1 MKIYMFAKCFKINPF
16 KTLYYSILLGGRQF
30 YRLPVIIGWNVQLTG
45 MSRIIFPHNVRLTV
59 GLYKGFLNDG
69 ELTKLRI
76 KGQMIIKGN
85 VNIARG
91 FKIDVHDEGVLLFNG
106 KWECT
111 GHGYLV
117 CSNDISFGDN
127 VLVSW
132 GFSCLDYDF
141 HHIINDK
148 GDKVVNIGAVR
159 VSDNVWI
166 GKDVTILKNTLIE
179 KNSVIGANTLVS
191 GKHRENII
199 LSNLKS
205 TAHTRKIKGWIR

>member
-1 MKIYMFAKCFKINPF
+1 MRELFMKVLKINPF
-16 KTLYYSILLGGRQF
+16 KTLYYSILVGGRQF
-30 YRLPVIIGWNVQLTG
+30 YRLPVVIAWNVQLTG
-45 MSRIIFPHNVRLTV
+45 IRRIAVSQKVRLII
-59 GLYKGFLNDG
+59 GLYEGYLNDG

-76 KGQMIIKGN
+76 KGQMIVRGN

-91 FKIDVHDEGVLLFNG
+91 FKIDVHDEGVLLFDG

-117 CSNDISFGDN
+117 CYNDISFGDN

-141 HHIINDK
+141 HHIIDER
-148 GDKVVNIGAVR
+148 GEKVVNRGAVR

-179 KNSVIGANTLVS
+179 TNSVIGANTLVS

-199 LSNLKS
+199 LSNMKS
-205 TAHTRKIKGWIR
+205 TVHSRKISGWTR